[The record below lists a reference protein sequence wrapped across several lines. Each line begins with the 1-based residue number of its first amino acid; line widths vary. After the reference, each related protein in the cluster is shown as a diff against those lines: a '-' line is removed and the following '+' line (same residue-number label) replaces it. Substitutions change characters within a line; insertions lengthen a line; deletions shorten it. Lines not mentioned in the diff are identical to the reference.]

1 MRKYIWPLF
10 AIIFLAGTSC
20 QQKIDIEK
28 EKETILAVFQ
38 EEIDAI
44 RAGDIERALA
54 IHVQDNMETRVELG
68 IYGYR
73 IFKGWDEVG
82 SLLGEALVGWDV
94 KNAVNRKEN
103 VILKVTGSSA
113 WLICDNIWE
122 WSDDGE
128 PGGYSNIQIAFL
140 EKIKGEWK
148 ISFSAYYSKP
158 MPVTEF
164 DEAVDIKVD
173 EIFN

>member
-1 MRKYIWPLF
+1 MRKFIWLLF
-10 AIIFLAGTSC
+10 AIILLASTSC

-28 EKETILAVFQ
+28 EKEAILAMFQ

-44 RAGDIERALA
+44 RTGDVERALA
-54 IHVQDNMETRVELG
+54 VHVQDSMETRVELG

-73 IFKGWDEVG
+73 IFEGWDEVG
-82 SLLGEALVGWDV
+82 SLLGEALEGWEDE
-94 KNAVNRKEN
+94 NAVNRKEN
-103 VILKVTGSSA
+103 MILKVTGSSA

-122 WSDDGE
+122 WSVDGA
-128 PGGYSNIQIAFL
+128 PGGFDNIQITFL

-158 MPVTEF
+158 SPVTEF
-164 DEAVDIKVD
+164 DQAVDIEVD
-173 EIFN
+173 EKFN